1 MKRWEDLP
9 ELEGGTSI
17 ILIQRETF
25 PLFGTQTV
33 LGFFEVDEGT
43 ASDLRVKVVTPGME
57 RCRNTVWRI
66 TNPVLRGAQN
76 GRREACSHL
85 FPS

>member
-1 MKRWEDLP
+1 MKRWEELP

-25 PLFGTQTV
+25 PLFGTQTE

-43 ASDLRVKVVTPGME
+43 ASDLRVRGSAQ
-57 RCRNTVWRI
+57 VWRGVETQFGI
-66 TNPVLRGAQN
+66 SQI
-76 GRREACSHL
+76 L
-85 FPS
+85 FS

>member
-1 MKRWEDLP
+1 MKRWEELP

-33 LGFFEVDEGT
+33 LGFFEVDDGT
-43 ASDLRVKVVTPGME
+43 PSDLRVRVVSPGME
-57 RCRNTVWRI
+57 RCRNTVWHI
-66 TNPVLRGAQN
+66 TNPVLLGAQN
-76 GRREACSHL
+76 GRREACSRVS
-85 FPS
+85 PS